1 LAICRRTPKRY
12 RTVFFLKKMPV
23 DYSDAFSATH
33 SDAFGATY
41 SDAFGATL
49 LGCFFSN

>member
-1 LAICRRTPKRY
+1 MQPICGG
-12 RTVFFLKKMPV
+12 VINLVNFLRESD
-23 DYSDAFSATH
+23 DYTDAFSATYTDAFSATH
-33 SDAFGATY
+33 

>member
-1 LAICRRTPKRY
+1 MK
-12 RTVFFLKKMPV
+12 LKFILGMLI